1 MPAAM
6 SAPKASTRMTSV
18 TGRERTPAFPRS
30 SANACSTPF
39 AALASPNSPMKSC
52 GWAPCA
58 ASTWAR
64 TGSIFSAASSFA
76 PRISNSTSAERPSAE
91 I

>member
-1 MPAAM
+1 MPAAI
-6 SAPKASTRMTSV
+6 SAPKATTRMTSV
-18 TGRERTPAFPRS
+18 TGRDRTPAFPRS
-30 SANACSTPF
+30 SSNAVSTAL
-39 AALASPNSPMKSC
+39 AALAYPNSPMKSC
-52 GWAPCA
+52 GCASCA
-58 ASTWAR
+58 AATWAR